1 MVESN
6 TPSGGSRASKKRR
19 KSTAVPLEEPA
30 STQKGNKSKSET
42 SDVTPTTKKSPKY
55 SADTLSRASLELDNA
70 ASAAT
75 PSSSSAVKSKSQD
88 ELLKLSIKEV
98 LNLEEIVDVDCPTR
112 AAAVLSII
120 LSPFDRSTF
129 YSDYWEKRPLH
140 CGSAADKKR
149 SIRGLLSTKQFR
161 NILKSQSLL
170 YGLDVTT
177 SKIKADYSSML
188 PGAPLSEI
196 DQEELVEAKETELL
210 QHFEEGFS
218 IRLTCPQKFHDPLW
232 SLLSVLEFEFGS
244 RVGCRVELL
253 PPNGAGFKP
262 KYDNF
267 DSIIVQLDG
276 QSRWRLYSFLE
287 GHELPRC
294 PSYEIEVSDL
304 PGVVSLETILNPGDS
319 LYIPK
324 GWTHREDN
332 ATAETSMF
340 LTIQVNE
347 SNSVADLFESVMP
360 EALAEAIEK
369 STDMRRSL
377 PRAFHSFMGV
387 ASSENDS
394 DPLRLVMQNFFL
406 FLSFEFYVFLNIF
419 PLTLRCYCVYYVH
432 THGNT
437 YTYSYAY
444 WYIY

>member
-1 MVESN
+1 MPSHSERSTSIQKADCNTSVTLLRFAAANFSSLEMVEN
-6 TPSGGSRASKKRR
+6 HTPSGGSRASKKRR
-19 KSTAVPLEEPA
+19 KSNSGPVEEPA
-30 STQKGNKSKSET
+30 SVQKGHTSKSEN
-42 SDVTPTTKKSPKY
+42 SEITPVAKKSPKF
-55 SADTLSRASLELDNA
+55 SADSLSRASLELDNA

-75 PSSSSAVKSKSQD
+75 PSSSSTVKSKSQE

-98 LNLEEIVDVDCPTR
+98 LSLEEVVDVDCATR

-129 YSDYWEKRPLH
+129 YSDYWEKRPMH
-140 CGSAADKKR
+140 CGSTADKKR
-149 SIRGLLSTKQFR
+149 NIRGLLSSKQFR
-161 NILKSQSLL
+161 NILKSQSLV

-177 SKIKADYSSML
+177 SKMKADYSSML
-188 PGAPLSEI
+188 SGSTPSEI
-196 DQEELVEAKETELL
+196 DQEKLVEAKESELL
-210 QHFEEGFS
+210 QHFEEGFC
-218 IRLTCPQKFHDPLW
+218 IRLTCPQKYHDPLW

-253 PPNGAGFKP
+253 PPNGSGFKP
-262 KYDNF
+262 KYENF

-276 QSRWRLYSFLE
+276 QSWWRLYSSLE

-304 PGVVSLETILNPGDS
+304 PGVVSLDTVLNPGDS
-319 LYIPK
+319 LYVPK
-324 GWTHREDN
+324 GWTHRVVN
-332 ATAETSMF
+332 STSETSMF

-347 SNSVADLFESVMP
+347 SNSVADLFEAVMP

-369 STDMRRSL
+369 STDIRRSL

-394 DPLRLVMQNFFL
+394 DPLR
-406 FLSFEFYVFLNIF
+406 
-419 PLTLRCYCVYYVH
+419 
-432 THGNT
+432 
-437 YTYSYAY
+437 
-444 WYIY
+444 